1 MNLTI
6 LLTLA
11 LLSIMCGLGAF
22 TGIWGFKMG
31 REALKGITQ
40 PDTRPNSS
48 LIGAKTST
56 RREEIVFLKEKNIL
70 ANVKKSMTANTSS
83 GNTSNSQKP
92 PKAGDKAKAEEQ
104 KKTVNRFPI
113 VASDSG
119 VKLEVSDVRKW
130 GNSLI
135 LDVNL
140 KNDGQ
145 KAVRFLYSFLNVT
158 DDQGRALSASTED
171 LPGELPPNSRSYYGI
186 VTIPVALLADAKEL
200 SLTLTDYPDQKL
212 QLKMPKIPL
221 SQ

>member
-22 TGIWGFKMG
+22 TGVWGFKMG

-40 PDTRPNSS
+40 PDSRPSS
-48 LIGAKTST
+48 TFTGAKMST

-70 ANVKKSMTANTSS
+70 TNVKKSMAN
-83 GNTSNSQKP
+83 GGSNAGKNQQP
-92 PKAGDKAKAEEQ
+92 PKSEEKSKAEEA
-104 KKTVNRFPI
+104 KKTTNKFPI

-119 VKLEVSDVRKW
+119 VKLEVNDVRKW

-145 KAVRFLYSFLNVT
+145 KAIRFLYSFLNVT

-171 LPGELPPNSRSYYGI
+171 LPGELPPNGRRYYGI

>member
-22 TGIWGFKMG
+22 TGAWGFKMG

-40 PDTRPNSS
+40 PDTRPSNT
-48 LIGAKTST
+48 LAGAKTAT
-56 RREEIVFLKEKNIL
+56 RREEMVFLKEKNIL
-70 ANVKKSMTANTSS
+70 ANVKKSMTASASGGSTNNT
-83 GNTSNSQKP
+83 QQP
-92 PKAGDKAKAEEQ
+92 PKAGEKAKAEEQ
-104 KKTVNRFPI
+104 KKPTARFPI

-145 KAVRFLYSFLNVT
+145 KAIRFLYSFLNVT

-171 LPGELPPNSRSYYGI
+171 LPGELPPNGRRYYGI